1 MGRSELLKT
10 MTIEGYNLLQISA
23 RLYEARTQSLA
34 SIVSSPVPSVV
45 LLVPVHPPGSL
56 GCVLREGGGG
66 GGRREGGRGREG
78 GREEGR
84 GKERDS

>member
-45 LLVPVHPPGSL
+45 LLVPVHPPGFL

-66 GGRREGGRGREG
+66 GGGGGREGEGGREG
-78 GREEGR
+78 GKRER
-84 GKERDS
+84 KR